1 MLVKYIILVGREEV
15 FLLNNIVL
23 QHFLFKIWREFPYVV
38 IHFIKLEGQKPND
51 FQLINQSE
59 CVIFLI

>member
-1 MLVKYIILVGREEV
+1 MLVKYIIMVGRKEV
-15 FLLNNIVL
+15 FLLNDSFVTFHISYL
-23 QHFLFKIWREFPYVV
+23 EFPFVV
-38 IHFIKLEGQKPND
+38 IQFIKLERQELND